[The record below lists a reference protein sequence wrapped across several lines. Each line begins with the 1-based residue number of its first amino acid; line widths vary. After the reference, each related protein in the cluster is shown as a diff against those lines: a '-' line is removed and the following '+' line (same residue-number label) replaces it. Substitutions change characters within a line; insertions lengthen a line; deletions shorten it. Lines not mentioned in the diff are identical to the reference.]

1 MAQNIIND
9 GQGGLS
15 VREALNDNFDQLF
28 GAGQFPI
35 KIANVGGS
43 FGEEIPANTWVSS
56 TFITPL
62 LGAPNI
68 SIYIMDVDDNPV
80 YFIQDFTFTSTTAV
94 SIQQYFDV
102 DTVLYFTFN
111 NTDTCNIRIDL
122 ITDFN

>member
-43 FGEEIPANTWVSS
+43 FTVDIPANSWLTSIYIS
-56 TFITPL
+56 PL
-62 LGAPNI
+62 LGTPNI
-68 SIYIMDVDDNPV
+68 SIGYEPAGGEIIYSLD
-80 YFIQDFTFTSTTAV
+80 ITQFTPISV
-94 SIQQYFDV
+94 QQYYDV